1 MSLTVARSEI
11 MATVAD
17 QFADTLAAVGAF
29 QAGTAHFDDETLV
42 VLRVL

>member
-1 MSLTVARSEI
+1 VDAI
-11 MATVAD
+11 
-17 QFADTLAAVGAF
+17 LAAVNEF